1 MCCTKMCCSS
11 RRNKIRNWDMH
22 AKISATPIEKK
33 CEKITYNGFIICMGN
48 FSKCKEKITENIDGG
63 L

>member
-1 MCCTKMCCSS
+1 
-11 RRNKIRNWDMH
+11 MH